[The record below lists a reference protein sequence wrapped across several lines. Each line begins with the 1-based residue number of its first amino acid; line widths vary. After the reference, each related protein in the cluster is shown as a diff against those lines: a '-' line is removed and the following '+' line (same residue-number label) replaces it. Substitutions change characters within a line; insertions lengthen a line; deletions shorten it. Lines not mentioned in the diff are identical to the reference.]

1 MLDLLSPMTL
11 PRVRWI
17 SIATLVLGTLAGC
30 DSGSRASPDGEESST
45 VPRKTAG
52 EDWNDEAIGWMG
64 YEEGLVAAKAEGK
77 PVCLV
82 FFTTWC
88 PHCKTYSRV
97 FRDPR
102 VAEQAKGFVMIRLDK
117 DKNRELSR
125 QYAVDGEYIPR
136 TFFLRPDG
144 TLDKDIRAQRD
155 RHQYFY
161 DERKADGLLAGM
173 KEASEKLKGE

>member
-1 MLDLLSPMTL
+1 MTL
-11 PRVRWI
+11 RRLPWI
-17 SIATLVLGTLAGC
+17 SIAALAFGTLAGC
-30 DSGSRASPDGEESST
+30 ETKGRASSDNEGATGQP
-45 VPRKTAG
+45 KTPG
-52 EDWNDEAIGWMG
+52 EDWNDEGIRWMG
-64 YEEGLVAAKAEGK
+64 YDQGLATARAEGK

-102 VAEQAKGFVMIRLDK
+102 VEEQAKGFVMIRLDK
-117 DKNRELSR
+117 DENRDLSR

-173 KEASEKLKGE
+173 TEASKKLRVE